1 MLTGKLNQWFFPPQT
16 RVIVVFI
23 CQATEVGRGYMEEC
37 NKYNLACRL
46 MRLITFIDLP
56 IRKKFRL
63 FSFGVLFWFLVM
75 ACLTVVGMVGIST
88 HYDRIVNNAV
98 PQDKVVQ
105 KVIRN
110 LQAMTIDASNIL
122 KAEEMQTISRLQDLS
137 LKRLRD
143 IRDFIAVLALGGEV
157 SDYSHDS
164 ARLLETIHTTSLSS
178 DPVGVAFLKELT
190 VLIDVIDKSYTDFFT
205 SKMLVVQG
213 EIDNGK
219 NLNECFNRLAGQI
232 HEASQLSVDF
242 SARLG
247 QLYQTSAE
255 KIHEI
260 IRLTVVAIFVVLFLA
275 ILLLLV
281 FTRWISAALAH
292 PISRIID
299 QIHSVGTGD
308 VDLTNKIDINSQDEI
323 GKLSQEFNKLLDTV
337 YSMSMFKRV
346 IEEDSELADVYMRI
360 AEAFQREAKVDN
372 FVIYE
377 VKDNQR
383 EMFPVYPLA
392 LAGKEM
398 ACDQEIL
405 ANCDLCRAKKTG
417 HEISS
422 VAYPGICRMF
432 KPETGK
438 NHVCIP
444 LIIGGR
450 SGGVV
455 QFLFD
460 PQGEPAEVQRRIFKA
475 ETYIKQSLSV
485 IEAKRLMAVLRES
498 SLKDPLTGL
507 YNRRFLQDHA
517 SFILSGV
524 LRRNKNLGLLM
535 CDLDYF
541 KEVNDQ
547 HGHDVG
553 DEILKETS
561 ALIKKTLRTEDI
573 AIRFGGEEFFVML
586 MDINPG
592 DAIDVAEKIRKVFDE
607 HRFKV
612 PGGSIQK
619 TLSIGVSEFPTDAE
633 GFWQCIKFADVAL
646 YRAKATGRNQ
656 AVRFTP
662 DMWTDE
668 QF

>member
-1 MLTGKLNQWFFPPQT
+1 MDDSGKYHLGW
-16 RVIVVFI
+16 
-23 CQATEVGRGYMEEC
+23 
-37 NKYNLACRL
+37 RL
-46 MRLITFIDLP
+46 MRILTFIDLP

-63 FSFGVLFWFLVM
+63 FSVGVLFWFLTM
-75 ACLTVVGMVGIST
+75 GGLTIVGMIGISM

-122 KAEEMQTISRLQDLS
+122 KAEEVQTINRLQDLS
-137 LKRLRD
+137 FKRLRD
-143 IRDFIAVLALGGEV
+143 IRDFISVLALGGEV
-157 SDYSHDS
+157 NDYSHDS
-164 ARLLETIHTTSLSS
+164 ARLLETLQTTSLSN
-178 DPVGVAFLKELT
+178 DPAGVAFLKELT
-190 VLIDVIDKSYTDFFT
+190 ILVDVIDKSYSEFYS
-205 SKMLVVQG
+205 SKLMVIQG
-213 EIDNGK
+213 ERSNGSD
-219 NLNECFNRLAGQI
+219 LDQCFNRVAGQI

-247 QLYQTSAE
+247 QLYHVSAE
-255 KIHEI
+255 KIYEI
-260 IRLTVVAIFVVLFLA
+260 IRLTVIAILVVLFLA
-275 ILLLLV
+275 IMLLLV
-281 FTRWISAALAH
+281 FTRWISAALAR
-292 PISRIID
+292 PISRIIN

-308 VDLTNKIDINSQDEI
+308 VDLTNKIEINSQDEI
-323 GKLSQEFNKLLDTV
+323 GVLSQEFNKLLDTV

-346 IEEDSELADVYMRI
+346 IEEDTELVEVYTRI
-360 AEAFQREAKVDN
+360 AEVFQREAQIDD

-383 EMFPVYPLA
+383 EMFPVYPATLST
-392 LAGKEM
+392 KEM
-398 ACDQEIL
+398 ACDSEIL
-405 ANCDLCRAKKTG
+405 INCDLCRAKKTG

-422 VAYPGICRMF
+422 VAYPNICKMF
-432 KPETGK
+432 KMETGK
-438 NHVCIP
+438 KHVCLP

-450 SGGVV
+450 TGGVV
-455 QFLFD
+455 QFMF
-460 PQGEPAEVQRRIFKA
+460 EPEVESADIQRRIFKA

-517 SFILSGV
+517 NFILSGV
-524 LRRNKNLGLLM
+524 LRRKKNLGLVM

-541 KEVNDQ
+541 KEVNDNY
-547 HGHDVG
+547 GHDVG

-561 ALIKKTLRTEDI
+561 ELIKKSLRSEDI

-586 MDINPG
+586 TDINPG
-592 DAIDVAEKIRKVFDE
+592 DAIEVAEKIRKVFDG

-612 PGGSIQK
+612 PGGTIQK
-619 TLSIGVSEFPTDAE
+619 TLSLGVSEFPTDAD

-646 YRAKATGRNQ
+646 YRAKDTGRNQ
-656 AVRFTP
+656 AVRFAP
-662 DMWTDE
+662 EMWTE
-668 QF
+668 NQF